1 MNKWN
6 PMNWFRNRNKDAYNN
21 SEIREWTTDQPV
33 EGPGSE
39 AKIYKGWPAYDRGEY
54 TLEEGK
60 VDDKPKWNT
69 GFKEGWGDFKSDLA
83 SGLLDAA
90 KGHDFFGTGSY
101 AAQTNPQHQ
110 AAVDAAKG
118 YQQVHKLSDNF
129 VVDYGPW
136 VEPGAKV
143 LQHAT
148 PPTPSFG
155 EKAFNILGQ
164 EAIKYGTAALL
175 ACDERVKYDISPLAI
190 SEVHDELAEI
200 AFFVKELRECA

>member
-1 MNKWN
+1 MSWYDECMKEGNC
-6 PMNWFRNRNKDAYNN
+6 DTY
-21 SEIREWTTDQPV
+21 ETEETDVWTTDEPV
-33 EGPGSE
+33 N
-39 AKIYKGWPAYDRGEY
+39 
-54 TLEEGK
+54 GK
-60 VDDKPKWNT
+60 KNPFG

-101 AAQTNPQHQ
+101 AAQTNPKWGE
-110 AAVDAAKG
+110 AADAAKG
-118 YQQVHKLSDNF
+118 WQQVHKLSDNF
-129 VVDYGPW
+129 VVDYGPYT
-136 VEPGAKV
+136 PAGAQV

-155 EKAFNILGQ
+155 EKALNVAGQ
-164 EAIKYGTAALL
+164 AAVSFGTKALL
-175 ACDERVKYDISPLAI
+175 GALCDERVKHDIAPLAI

>member
-1 MNKWN
+1 MTHAWWHRWGGDNDTSPRPENFPGGFPDPDSGHGGLPN
-6 PMNWFRNRNKDAYNN
+6 P
-21 SEIREWTTDQPV
+21 
-33 EGPGSE
+33 
-39 AKIYKGWPAYDRGEY
+39 
-54 TLEEGK
+54 GK
-60 VDDKPKWNT
+60 VDEKPKWNT

-136 VEPGAKV
+136 TQLLSTSSSTYP
-143 LQHAT
+143 T

-155 EKAFNILGQ
+155 EK
-164 EAIKYGTAALL
+164 GT
-175 ACDERVKYDISPLAI
+175 
-190 SEVHDELAEI
+190 
-200 AFFVKELRECA
+200 